1 MSQDFQPSAIQQEL
15 VTLATN
21 VDLIR
26 RFRYNDADYEVL
38 ARELAP
44 AVETVTG
51 ELVAVLGHIEGH
63 YRVDTKPG
71 ADAGPIDGVMVAEL
85 CMMSRQEL
93 DERLGTL
100 KALTRE
106 SDGLDI
112 ITRSM
117 ALLGTL
123 RRTAVVVE
131 NSLADQ
137 AELRRRLRSKGEL
150 DLLLEIRAT
159 AVQIAQAL
167 GGQSLGTPSGGVR
180 EPIAAELGG
189 RLRDVGGI
197 LAELIG
203 RDLYWEL
210 PNQERAA
217 VHDLQGRILLWV
229 SGGDGFD
236 SISGR
241 HLWRALRE
249 LAGGLI
255 KVNERGELIEYDR
268 SIIRMA
274 HSTLYG
280 RGNPPPQLSASLLK
294 QLRRIAGR
302 DPGIDRLLID
312 GTAASSEWEEP
323 LQRLREAL

>member
-1 MSQDFQPSAIQQEL
+1 MSQDFQPTAIQQEL

-38 ARELAP
+38 ARELVP
-44 AVETVTG
+44 AVETVTA
-51 ELVAVLGHIEGH
+51 ELTAILDRIEEH
-63 YRVDTKPG
+63 YRVDDHG
-71 ADAGPIDGVMVAEL
+71 DADVGPIDGAMVAEL

-93 DERLGTL
+93 GERLTR
-100 KALTRE
+100 LTGLTSE

-123 RRTAVVVE
+123 RRTAVAVE

-137 AELRRRLRSKGEL
+137 AEVRRRLRSKGEL

-167 GGQSLGTPSGGVR
+167 GVK
-180 EPIAAELGG
+180 EPTAAELSG

-210 PNQERAA
+210 PASERTA

-229 SGGDGFD
+229 GGGDGFD

-241 HLWRALRE
+241 HLWRALRG
-249 LAGGLI
+249 LAGALI

-274 HSTLYG
+274 HSTLFG
-280 RGNPPPQLSASLLK
+280 RGNPPPQVSASLLK

-302 DPGIDRLLID
+302 DSGIDRLLIA
-312 GTAASSEWEEP
+312 GASASTEWEEP

>member
-38 ARELAP
+38 ARELVP

-51 ELVAVLGHIEGH
+51 ELVAVLDRIQDH
-63 YRVDTKPG
+63 YRVDDQPG

-93 DERLGTL
+93 GERLSTL
-100 KALTRE
+100 KALTSE

-159 AVQIAQAL
+159 AVQVTQAL
-167 GGQSLGTPSGGVR
+167 GAK

-189 RLRDVGGI
+189 RLRDVGAI
-197 LAELIG
+197 LAELVG

-210 PNQERAA
+210 PASERTA
-217 VHDLQGRILLWV
+217 VHDLQHRILLWV
-229 SGGDGFD
+229 GGGDGFD

-249 LAGGLI
+249 LAAALI

-280 RGNPPPQLSASLLK
+280 RGNPPAQLSASLLK

-302 DPGIDRLLID
+302 DPGIDRLLFA
-312 GTAASSEWEEP
+312 GTAASGEWEEP